1 MEKKTATTVK
11 PKPKAKPKAKPRAV
25 KAEPK
30 KTASQRQEERR
41 EELKKALIELL
52 PMKAYH
58 VGKACKELGI
68 GRRTYYNWMEEDE
81 DFADQIDE
89 VFAYDVDDSEERLRL
104 LRQGIPKMEKDKE
117 TGVLKFKGW
126 IEKPHFGALVVHLQ
140 AKAKDR
146 GYGRQIQID
155 DTRKRE
161 TDSMTDKELYDEMKR
176 LEELYGKDAD

>member
-1 MEKKTATTVK
+1 MEKKTATTAK

-30 KTASQRQEERR
+30 KTASERRDERR
-41 EELKKALIELL
+41 EEMKKALIELL

-68 GRRTYYNWMEEDE
+68 GRRTYYGWLEEDE

-104 LRQGIPKMEKDKE
+104 LRQGIPRMEKDE
-117 TGVLKFKGW
+117 TGALKFKGW

-146 GYGRQIQID
+146 GYGRELKIE
-155 DTRKRE
+155 DTRRRA
-161 TDSMTDKELYDEMKR
+161 TDNLSDKELYDEMKR
-176 LEELYGKDAD
+176 LEGMFGNEE